1 MLDYGSLED
10 GDEKARL
17 IHWPQALSIVL
28 LVIGAGLITWS
39 FVKPSLSSA
48 RAAWSQEQAD
58 AYQQTSI
65 KLNSNRRFRGRTG
78 SLGFC
83 ESAGCLS
90 WPLVPA
96 CFIAP
101 RITRSATRNLGQ
113 CRQLARRA
121 GIHLA
126 EREGYIIAF
135 SRANR
140 PTLSYRP
147 SFSILAGLP
156 RNHEKQFQNPP
167 NEPDASHPEGTRR
180 LIESAAGR

>member
-65 KLNSNRRFRGRTG
+65 KLHGLAHEAIHAAG
-78 SLGFC
+78 SPREREAVAELDKARADFEVLKAQL
-83 ESAGCLS
+83 ESAISRPNRIAWILRIGGM
-90 WPLVPA
+90 LVM
-96 CFIAP
+96 
-101 RITRSATRNLGQ
+101 
-113 CRQLARRA
+113 
-121 GIHLA
+121 
-126 EREGYIIAF
+126 
-135 SRANR
+135 
-140 PTLSYRP
+140 
-147 SFSILAGLP
+147 
-156 RNHEKQFQNPP
+156 
-167 NEPDASHPEGTRR
+167 
-180 LIESAAGR
+180 AAGAGVLYRTSHHEERNA